1 MTNPTPRPLPQTPQR
16 PVQAPQMQVDQTR
29 SAVRI
34 LAGNFGVL

>member
-1 MTNPTPRPLPQTPQR
+1 MTNPIPRSLPQAMQR
-16 PVQAPQMQVDQTR
+16 PIQTPQMQVEQTR